1 MVNFFDL
8 NFLIRKVVVEDVV
21 LVTTVETSVLPKDVE
36 AQHFSV
42 VVQETL
48 ESFVWSS
55 SLKLNL
61 NVVLE
66 LSLIGWCL
74 LEVDHSSSVREK
86 ILWIVFSSVEG
97 YSFVGIESSGEV
109 VTVNDSEHSLVNIEA
124 KSNVHVFPGVEVGWV
139 IWEGQLVSLQEVT
152 LRDSGVFNLWLKDLN
167 SVIV

>member
-36 AQHFSV
+36 AQYFSV
-42 VVQETL
+42 IVQETL

-66 LSLIGWCL
+66 LSLIRWCL
-74 LEVDHSSSVREK
+74 FEVNHSSSVREK